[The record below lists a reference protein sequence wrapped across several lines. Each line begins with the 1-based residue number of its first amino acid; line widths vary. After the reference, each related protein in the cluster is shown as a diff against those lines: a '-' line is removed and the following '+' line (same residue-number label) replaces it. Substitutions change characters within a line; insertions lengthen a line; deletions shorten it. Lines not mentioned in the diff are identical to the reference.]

1 MKNNTYNGWKNR
13 STWNVTLWIA
23 NDYGLYTSA
32 VEFMK
37 TYKGKRPYVNF
48 IDYMYLRHEKTPD
61 GIKWIST
68 GLDYKALN
76 EFMNE
81 FKEH

>member
-48 IDYMYLRHEKTPD
+48 IDCMYLRHEKTPD

-68 GLDYKALN
+68 KLDYKALN